1 MITWTVREIQ
11 FLAEWQK
18 YVISIGCQ
26 HFSTEFNCTLHR
38 MKFKLGS
45 TCAAALSQ
53 GCTVDTKSIWCPVA
67 AVSKP
72 RASQFSHKNKLFLH
86 SFPLSLGIKV
96 CGYLKRDLVKREGL
110 ATLARS
116 VSDND
121 TFSIQTVVCHS
132 PKELIHYS
140 IVR

>member
-1 MITWTVREIQ
+1 MDGERDS
-11 FLAEWQK
+11 
-18 YVISIGCQ
+18 ISYRWLRAGIGKNQ

-67 AVSKP
+67 ASKP